1 MMSMSKCNI
10 ILLKVISLLKC
21 ATQPAV
27 SNIELSWDLPQDIT
41 AVPIPKEPPTF
52 IAVGERLC
60 LYALLTGG
68 KLEVS
73 VSFYHYSA

>member
-1 MMSMSKCNI
+1 MDYVDALKSQCFI
-10 ILLKVISLLKC
+10 ILFKVISLLKC

-27 SNIELSWDLPQDIT
+27 SNIELNWDLPKDI
-41 AVPIPKEPPTF
+41 AVVPIPKEPPTF
-52 IAVGERLC
+52 ITVGERLC

-73 VSFYHYSA
+73 